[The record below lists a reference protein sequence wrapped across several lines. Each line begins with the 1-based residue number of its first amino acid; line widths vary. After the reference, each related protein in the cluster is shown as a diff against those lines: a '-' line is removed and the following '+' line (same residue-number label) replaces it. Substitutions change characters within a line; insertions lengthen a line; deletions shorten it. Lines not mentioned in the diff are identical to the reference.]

1 MLVDKVIEGL
11 RAAGYNVLVE
21 TIELHPRLLV
31 VAKCGASVFL
41 IVKQK
46 GAPLWEH
53 ESVFNATYTGLCFVV
68 FSLEDA
74 LDKLQA
80 IDARAKS

>member
-11 RAAGYNVLVE
+11 LGAGYNAIEE
-21 TIELHPRLLV
+21 TIDYKRRILV

-41 IVKQK
+41 IVKRK
-46 GAPLWEH
+46 GEQLSEL
-53 ESVFNATYTGLCFVV
+53 ERLFNATYTGLCFVV

-74 LDKLQA
+74 KEKLQA
-80 IDARAKS
+80 IDARHA